1 VTETHNHAIR
11 INDNPISSLT
21 FRMGIVEKKSPADI
35 FDVFERRI
43 ADALQLNTLDLPL
56 QIAALKVLAQSLETI
71 MDDTQKA
78 ILDGFLKRSQI
89 STINMAEA
97 MRQSKE
103 ENQSDKP
110 EENADSSTK
119 RSGQEHRGDL
129 EGC

>member
-1 VTETHNHAIR
+1 MTEVHNQEIR
-11 INDNPISSLT
+11 INDNPLSALT
-21 FRMGIVEKKSPADI
+21 LKMCIIEKKSPADV

-56 QIAALKVLAQSLETI
+56 QVAALKVLAQLLETI

-89 STINMAEA
+89 STINMTEA
-97 MRQSKE
+97 MKQAKE

-110 EENADSSTK
+110 EENADSSD
-119 RSGQEHRGDL
+119 E
-129 EGC
+129 C